1 MYKYKIFDIIICE
14 VDIMCGFVGFIDKKK
29 NKKKIIKDMADIIVH
44 RGPDSDGYYTDDDC
58 ALGFRRLSIIDLSG
72 GTQPIYNEDKT
83 MAIIFN
89 GEIYN
94 YQEIRKDLLKKGH
107 KFKTESDTE
116 VILHGYEEYHEKIL
130 DKLRGMFAFVIYNV
144 NDKTLFGARD
154 FYGIKPLYYYKDD
167 NEFMFGSEIKSF
179 LGHPGFKKE
188 LNRDMLKQYLTFQY
202 SVGEDTFFKNVY
214 KLRPGHYFKYH
225 DGELEIVKY
234 YELKINNDDS
244 KSLDEWK
251 DIIRKELNE
260 SIKYHKVSDVEVG
273 SFLSSGVDSSIV
285 ATLSDVDKT
294 FTVGYDNK
302 KYSEID
308 YAKELSDKIGVK
320 NISKKI
326 SKEEYFKKFP
336 MIQYYMDEPLA
347 DASAV
352 ALYFVANTASKHVKV
367 ALSGEGADEIFGG
380 YNIYHEP
387 YSVSWYNKIPY
398 PVRRFIG
405 ILAYP
410 MRNHSGFNF
419 LVRRSKKLEDRYV
432 GNAFIFEPRDADK
445 VLSYKDTRNFRELT
459 KPYYD
464 KVKDYDQVAKMQ
476 YIDFN
481 FWLIGDILLKADK
494 MSMANSLEVRVPFLD
509 RPLVSEVINMPAK
522 YKIVGNQTKYAFRE
536 VCKEAL
542 PEKWADKKKLG
553 FPVPIREWIKEEN
566 IYNDIY
572 KKFSEASE
580 FFKPKEI
587 IKLLEEHKN
596 GKRDNSRKVWTIYSF
611 LIWYQEYFV
620 KR

>member
-1 MYKYKIFDIIICE
+1 
-14 VDIMCGFVGFIDKKK
+14 MCGFVGFVDKAN
-29 NKKKIIKDMADIIVH
+29 NKKKIIKDMADIIKH
-44 RGPDSDGYYTDDDC
+44 RGPDSDGYYIGDDC
-58 ALGFRRLSIIDLSG
+58 ALGFRRLSIIDLAG
-72 GTQPIYNEDKT
+72 GDQPIYNEDNTK
-83 MAIIFN
+83 IITFN

-94 YQEIRKDLLKKGH
+94 YQEIKKDLVSKGH
-107 KFKTESDTE
+107 KFKTNSDTE
-116 VILHGYEEYHEKIL
+116 VLLHGYEEYGSKL
-130 DKLRGMFAFVIYNV
+130 LNKLRGMFAFVIYNIED
-144 NDKTLFGARD
+144 NSLFAARD
-154 FYGIKPLYYYKDD
+154 FYGIKPLYYYLTED
-167 NEFMFGSEIKSF
+167 EFMFGSEIKSF
-179 LGHPGFKKE
+179 LGHPNFKKE

-202 SVGEDTFFKNVY
+202 SVGENTFFKNVY
-214 KLRPGHYFKYH
+214 KLRPGHYMTYK
-225 DGELEIVKY
+225 DGKLDIKKY
-234 YELKINNDDS
+234 YEIDLTSDNT

-251 DIIRKELNE
+251 DIIRKELKE
-260 SIKYHKVSDVEVG
+260 SIKYHKISDVEVG

-308 YAKELSDKIGVK
+308 YAKELSEIIGVK

-326 SKEEYFKKFP
+326 SKKEYFDKFSD
-336 MIQYYMDEPLA
+336 IQYFMDEPLA
-347 DASAV
+347 DPSAA

-398 PVRRFIG
+398 LIRRGIG
-405 ILAYP
+405 VMAYP
-410 MRNHSGFNF
+410 FRNHTGFNF

-432 GNAFIFEPRDADK
+432 GNAFIFDPHDADK
-445 VLSYKDTRNFRELT
+445 ILSYQDKHTFKELT
-459 KPYYD
+459 KSYYE
-464 KVKDYDQVAKMQ
+464 KANSYDDVGKMQ

-509 RPLVSEVINMPAK
+509 RMLISNVISMPSQ
-522 YKIVGNQTKYAFRE
+522 YKIVGNETKYAFRQ
-536 VCKEAL
+536 VCKETL
-542 PEKWADKKKLG
+542 DPKWANKKKLG
-553 FPVPIREWIKEEN
+553 FPVPIREWIKEEDTYNN
-566 IYNDIY
+566 IY
-572 KKFSEASE
+572 KLFESSHE
-580 FFKPKEI
+580 FFNVDKI
-587 IKLLEEHKN
+587 LKLLEDHKN
-596 GKRDNSRKVWTIYSF
+596 GKRDNSRKIWTIYSF